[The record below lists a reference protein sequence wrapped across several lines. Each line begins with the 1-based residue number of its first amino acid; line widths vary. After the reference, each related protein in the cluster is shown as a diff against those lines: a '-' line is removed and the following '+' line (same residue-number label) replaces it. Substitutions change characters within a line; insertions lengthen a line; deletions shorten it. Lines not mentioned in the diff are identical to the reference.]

1 MTRLARATID
11 LSALRHNLAVARR
24 SAPDARVVA
33 VLKANGYGHGLLQ
46 VAAAL
51 AQADAFAVS
60 CMEEASRLRAAGY
73 RHRIILLA
81 GYFEPD
87 ELPLFAQHAL
97 DPVIHAEW
105 QLPPLERA
113 TLQRPL
119 DVWLKVDTGMHRL
132 GFPPGRVC
140 EVYQRLRSMP
150 SVAAIRFMTHL
161 ACADDRRDPTT
172 RAQVA
177 AFTAACQGLPGER
190 TIANSAATLAWP
202 QTHAQ
207 WVRPGIMLYGC
218 SPFVDGLDC
227 PTLRPVQTLE
237 ARLMAINHYRQG
249 DPIGYGGVYACPETM
264 PVGVVSIGYGDGYP
278 RHAPNGTP
286 LLLAGREVMLIGRV
300 SMDML
305 SIDLRAAPNARV
317 GDPVVLWGEGLPVGR
332 VAERCGTIAYEL
344 LCKITSRV
352 EFRYVDR
359 VSMARS
365 GTPSS
370 PSS

>member
-1 MTRLARATID
+1 VTRLARATVD
-11 LSALRHNLAVARR
+11 LGALRHNLAVARQA
-24 SAPDARVVA
+24 APSARVIA

-60 CMEEASRLRAAGY
+60 CMAEASRLRLAGY

-87 ELPLFAQHAL
+87 ELPLFDRYAL

-105 QLPPLERA
+105 QLAPLERS

-132 GFPPGRVC
+132 GFPAGQVC

-150 SVAAIRFMTHL
+150 SVASVRFMTHL
-161 ACADDRRDPTT
+161 ARADNRRDPTT
-172 RAQVA
+172 RMQLET
-177 AFTAACQGLPGER
+177 FEAACQGLSGER
-190 TIANSAATLAWP
+190 SIANSAATLAWR

-218 SPFVDGLDC
+218 SPFIDGLES
-227 PTLRPVQTLE
+227 PALWPVQTLE
-237 ARLMAINHYRQG
+237 ARLVAVNYHRRG
-249 DPIGYGGVYACPETM
+249 DLIGYGGIYACPEAM
-264 PVGVVSIGYGDGYP
+264 PVGVVSVGYGDGYP
-278 RHAPNGTP
+278 RHAPSGTP
-286 LLLAGREVMLIGRV
+286 LLVAGREVSLVGRV

-305 SIDLRAAPNARV
+305 SVDLRSAPNAQV
-317 GDPVVLWGEGLPVGR
+317 GDLVVLWGESLPVGR
-332 VAERCGTIAYEL
+332 VAEQCGTIAYEL
-344 LCKITSRV
+344 LCKLTSRV
-352 EFRYVDR
+352 QFRYVNR
-359 VSMARS
+359 PTNMRE
-365 GTPSS
+365 T
-370 PSS
+370 